1 MDKIIRPKAAVLPES
16 ALVPEQNILQPP
28 PKQFTHEVVAEQP
41 YYYVGP
47 QHSTP
52 PQGNFA
58 AGTPVVLLT
67 HDGGPL
73 CRVADGRGLSVFT
86 ACNGLRVLRQQ

>member
-16 ALVPEQNILQPP
+16 ALVPEQNMVQPP
-28 PKQFTHEVVAEQP
+28 PKQFTHEVVVEQP

-52 PQGNFA
+52 QGNFP
-58 AGTPVVLLT
+58 AGTKVAMLA
-67 HDGGPL
+67 HESGPL

-86 ACNGLRVLRQQ
+86 AFDGLRVLRQR